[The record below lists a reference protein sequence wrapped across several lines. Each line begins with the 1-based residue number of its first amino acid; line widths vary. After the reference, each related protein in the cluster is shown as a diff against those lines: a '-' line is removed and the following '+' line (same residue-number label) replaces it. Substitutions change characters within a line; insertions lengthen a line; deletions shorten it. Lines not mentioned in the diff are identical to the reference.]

1 VYLVYEYVYG
11 LGSAKASGAGLVK
24 TFLDVAHS
32 SLVSGSSGNRRCC
45 CCCCCCRCLCVVV
58 VSDTCLLSREVCA
71 FSPPPRAF
79 SFDCFLVDFER
90 L

>member
-1 VYLVYEYVYG
+1 MRIRLSSPDLPETG
-11 LGSAKASGAGLVK
+11 
-24 TFLDVAHS
+24 VA
-32 SLVSGSSGNRRCC
+32 
-45 CCCCCCRCLCVVV
+45 VVV
-58 VSDTCLLSREVCA
+58 VVVVVVAVCVLWSSPTLVCLSREVCA